1 MSELTLLV
9 LRIGFLIALWVF
21 VFFVVYAVRSDLFG
35 QRVRKLPATAAPAA
49 GTPSASPAASSAF
62 LTTAQPTIPPA
73 KERLNVATAGSTPL
87 RLVITSGALAG
98 RELPLGNEDLT
109 IGRSPDSSLVI
120 QDDYTSTHHAR
131 LELRH
136 GTWMLHDLDS
146 TNGTTMKGV
155 AVSDAVP
162 IALNT
167 PIAIGGTTFEVRH

>member
-35 QRVRKLPATAAPAA
+35 QRVRRLPSAAPVAP
-49 GTPSASPAASSAF
+49 TSAPAAASSAF
-62 LTTAQPTIPPA
+62 LTTAQPTIAPA
-73 KERLNVATAGSTPL
+73 TERLDLAATGSTPL

-98 RELPLGNEDLT
+98 QELPLGIEDLT

-136 GTWMLHDLDS
+136 GTWMLHDLES
-146 TNGTTMKGV
+146 TNGTTMNGV
-155 AVSDAVP
+155 AVHDAVP
-162 IALNT
+162 IVLDT
-167 PIAIGGTTFEVRH
+167 PIAIGGTTFEVRR